1 MASLP
6 FARASHEG
14 RPSAA
19 PGGRDALRAAG
30 KAGFAAR
37 GVVYVLVGL
46 LAAGIALGREADEA
60 DRQGALREIAARP
73 FGTVLLW
80 LLVAGFA
87 CMTLWRASTAVR
99 GEAGEAGGKK
109 TGKRLLNAGR
119 AVFYATVCWGTA
131 AFALGSGGQSG
142 SDSSSKD
149 WTATALGL
157 PGGRFLVAAAGAV
170 LVGVGAG
177 IAVRAVQRKFLRK
190 LRTGGMG
197 RRTRRAVTASG
208 IAGNTAR
215 GTVFAA
221 AGVFVLVAA
230 VRFDPD
236 RAKGV
241 DDTLRSFTGTPAGP
255 WLLLAVALGLLLF
268 GVFSLACARWRR
280 T

>member
-1 MASLP
+1 MP
-6 FARASHEG
+6 FARASHGG

-46 LAAGIALGREADEA
+46 LAVGIAVGREADQA

-99 GEAGEAGGKK
+99 GEAGEKK

-131 AFALGSGGQSG
+131 AFALGSGKQSS
-142 SDSSSKD
+142 SDSNSKD

-157 PGGRFLVAAAGAV
+157 TGGRFLVGAAGAV
-170 LVGVGAG
+170 LIGVGTG

-190 LRTGGMG
+190 LRTGEMG

-221 AGVFVLVAA
+221 AGVFLVVAA

-241 DDTLRSFTGTPAGP
+241 DDTLRSFASTPAGP
-255 WLLLAVALGLLLF
+255 WLLIAVALGLLLF